1 MELRVLGCWA
11 PYPAPGGAMSG
22 YLVQHGKTSILL
34 DGGSGVAARLQQHVP
49 IESLRAVVI
58 SHLHEDHISDVHCLR
73 FLQLAAQQAG
83 RTTERL
89 QIWAPAEPV
98 ERRAWIESGQPADQ
112 WQDLRTY
119 DPTEPLILDDLR
131 IDFFPTKHAI
141 PTWAMRIQ
149 PVEGGPVL
157 VYGADTGW
165 DDSLIEPAKGA
176 DLLLAEASLDEAH
189 ANMRWLGHLTAME
202 AARWGKEA
210 GVKRCV
216 LTHIH
221 PTMDRTQLLK
231 EAQSVLPT
239 AELVQQDGFYKL

>member
-34 DGGSGVAARLQQHVP
+34 DGGSGVASRLQQYLP
-49 IESLRAVVI
+49 IESLRAVII
-58 SHLHEDHISDVHCLR
+58 SHLHEDHISDIHCLR
-73 FLQLAAQQAG
+73 FIQLGAQQTG

-98 ERRAWIESGQPADQ
+98 ERRAWIESGSPADQ
-112 WQDLRTY
+112 WQDLQTY
-119 DPTEPLILDDLR
+119 DPCQPLILDDLR
-131 IDFFPTKHAI
+131 VDFFRTTHPL

-157 VYGADTGW
+157 FYGADTGW
-165 DDSLIEPAKGA
+165 DDSLIEAARGA

-189 ANMRWLGHLTAME
+189 AHMRWLGHLTATE

-221 PTMDRTQLLK
+221 PNMDRVQLLK
-231 EAQSVLPT
+231 EAQSVWPR
-239 AELVQQDGFYKL
+239 AELVQQDGLYVL